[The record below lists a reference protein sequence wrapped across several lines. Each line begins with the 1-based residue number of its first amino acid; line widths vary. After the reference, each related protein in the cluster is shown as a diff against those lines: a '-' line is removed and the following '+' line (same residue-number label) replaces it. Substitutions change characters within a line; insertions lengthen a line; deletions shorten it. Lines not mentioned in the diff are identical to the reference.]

1 MPNLVKLIVKKILP
15 IFPALDGLIYNL
27 KLDKFSQS
35 AHQIIQFIQQSSL
48 DKYLQNISQDN
59 PPVGILI
66 LPWYSTAVP
75 WYSIVL
81 GIGLIRQ
88 EKRVVFI
95 WDDTEFPVLT
105 DSRFNLRIQN
115 YAIKHVLN
123 HLPQEIKVLRLSQEN
138 LSKPSAET
146 NLLCDLL
153 LDLNITWSLK
163 AGQDNK
169 ELVEEAKKLKKL
181 QIDNLQTTILKVT
194 TLLGR
199 ISFEYLILPN
209 GINNS
214 TGVFLDIAEKQN
226 IRVATYDSGF
236 NTVLLSSN
244 GIAAQLS
251 DTPLAIQKIYQA
263 NDAVQQWAIN
273 EAKKEM
279 GLRLQ
284 GKDADKFQAEPFGKI
299 KNNLKADVVIFLNLE
314 WDAAAL
320 GRHHIFKNTIEWVI
334 STIRFVLDTSDKFI
348 VIRQHPVERYD
359 YAKSN
364 HPIEIALNQN
374 FLNNEK
380 IRFIR
385 ANEQVN
391 SYDLIESASVV
402 LPYVS
407 TIGIEAAALGKSVI
421 VAGKAYDSNLGFV
434 WAPKYREMYFEM
446 LKSGI
451 KGELN
456 ILPEQCEKAWLCYYL
471 AQKCNFLR
479 TDFTPSTEDFLNWSQ
494 EKPENIFKRTEV
506 KNILKS
512 IDKNIPLSWLIHI
525 ENYEKQGY
533 S

>member
-1 MPNLVKLIVKKILP
+1 MPNLVNLIVKKIFP
-15 IFPALDGLIYNL
+15 IFPALDSLIYHL

-59 PPVGILI
+59 PTVGILI

-95 WDDTEFPVLT
+95 WDDTEFPVFTNVTL
-105 DSRFNLRIQN
+105 NLRIQN
-115 YAIKHVLN
+115 YAIKRVLS
-123 HLPQEIKVLRLSQEN
+123 HLPEKVQIFRLSEEN
-138 LSKPSAET
+138 LAKPSAKT
-146 NLLCDLL
+146 NFICNLLV
-153 LDLNITWSLK
+153 DLNITWSLK

-169 ELVEEAKKLKKL
+169 DIAEESKKLRKL
-181 QIDNLQTTILKVT
+181 QADNLKPTILKVCS
-194 TLLGR
+194 LLSR
-199 ISFEYLILPN
+199 IPFEYLILPN

-214 TGVFLDIAEKQN
+214 TGVFREIAQQEN

-236 NTVLLSSN
+236 NTMLLSSN

-251 DTPLAIQKIYQA
+251 DIPLAIQKIYQA
-263 NDAVQQWAIN
+263 NNAVQQWAIN

-279 GLRLQ
+279 GLRIQ
-284 GKDADKFQAEPFGKI
+284 GKDANKFQAFESGKV

-320 GRHHIFKNTIEWVI
+320 GIHHIFKNTIDWVI

-374 FLNNEK
+374 FLNHQN

-391 SYDLIESASVV
+391 SYDLIDSASVV
-402 LPYVS
+402 LPCVS
-407 TIGIEAAALGKSVI
+407 TIGIEAAALGKPVI
-421 VAGKAYDSNLGFV
+421 VAGKAYYSNLGFV
-434 WAPKYREMYFEM
+434 WAPKSREMYFEM
-446 LKSGI
+446 LECGL
-451 KGELN
+451 KGELK
-456 ILPEQCEKAWLCYYL
+456 ILPEQSKKAWLCYYL
-471 AQKCNFLR
+471 TQKCNFLT
-479 TDFTPSTEDFLNWSQ
+479 TDFTPSTENFLTWSQ
-494 EKPENIFKRTEV
+494 EKPEKLFNRSEV
-506 KNILKS
+506 KNILES
-512 IDKNIPLSWLIHI
+512 IDKNIPLAWLMHM
-525 ENYEKQGY
+525 ENYQKQCNI
-533 S
+533 